1 MAVLINGAGHEAAAA
16 FAEAT
21 PLHDDCF
28 LLPLPTLSPSL
39 PRLLAADAAATA
51 AATSAVAP
59 AAAVPPAAVDVG
71 AGVSGAMARLAL
83 WQGTPLTPS
92 PTEPCAGAAREG
104 AASLSLLPEDL
115 ASLVMARLLDEDVR
129 AACVLAAASR
139 ALRRLQRAAWLD
151 APCLHLAGA
160 AGAELAAGVLSPARL
175 LRALRSPPVEIS
187 LAGVGGLRA
196 AALASLLEACSA
208 CSAPSAGHGPA
219 TGGSAAGGTAGSA
232 AGGAGGS
239 ALLSLDLSRCAAL
252 EAEACDL
259 VALHAPRLRHLG
271 LAGVAAVD
279 DAAVGR
285 LARACAHLGSIDL
298 SACPK
303 VGDGALRALAA
314 RGGASQLHTLRLFL
328 CTGVSG
334 AGVAAV
340 CRGCPRLTALDLT
353 GSGGATDEALLSLRN
368 LRALGAGGSE
378 RVSDEG
384 VLALA
389 SSCPDLETLVLT
401 NTARVSAASV
411 DPLLQRCPRLR
422 LALFA
427 GASRLP
433 GGRDVWRGLPLR
445 EC

>member
-1 MAVLINGAGHEAAAA
+1 M
-16 FAEAT
+16 
-21 PLHDDCF
+21 
-28 LLPLPTLSPSL
+28 
-39 PRLLAADAAATA
+39 
-51 AATSAVAP
+51 
-59 AAAVPPAAVDVG
+59 
-71 AGVSGAMARLAL
+71 
-83 WQGTPLTPS
+83 
-92 PTEPCAGAAREG
+92 
-104 AASLSLLPEDL
+104 
-115 ASLVMARLLDEDVR
+115 R
-129 AACVLAAASR
+129 AACALAAASR

-151 APCLHLAGA
+151 APRLHLAGA
-160 AGAELAAGVLSPARL
+160 AGAELAAGVLSAARL
-175 LRALRSPPVEIS
+175 LRALRSPPIEIS

-208 CSAPSAGHGPA
+208 SSAPFASSAPSAPSAPSATHGPA
-219 TGGSAAGGTAGSA
+219 TGGSAAGGT
-232 AGGAGGS
+232 GGS

-259 VALHAPRLRHLG
+259 IALHAPRLRHLG

-314 RGGASQLHTLRLFL
+314 RGGASQLHTLHLFL

-340 CRGCPRLTALDLT
+340 GRGCPRLTTLDLT
-353 GSGGATDEALLSLRN
+353 GSGGATDEALFSLRN
-368 LRALGAGGSE
+368 LRALGVGGSE

-384 VLALA
+384 VLALV

-411 DPLLQRCPRLR
+411 DPLLQCCPRLR

>member
-1 MAVLINGAGHEAAAA
+1 MSAHEAVAAQEAVCVAVLINGAGHEAAAA

-160 AGAELAAGVLSPARL
+160 AGADVPFYEGKVATARYFFKHELVKT
-175 LRALRSPPVEIS
+175 RAQADL
-187 LAGVGGLRA
+187 
-196 AALASLLEACSA
+196 LASFETSTLDM
-208 CSAPSAGHGPA
+208 APGY
-219 TGGSAAGGTAGSA
+219 
-232 AGGAGGS
+232 
-239 ALLSLDLSRCAAL
+239 
-252 EAEACDL
+252 
-259 VALHAPRLRHLG
+259 
-271 LAGVAAVD
+271 
-279 DAAVGR
+279 
-285 LARACAHLGSIDL
+285 
-298 SACPK
+298 
-303 VGDGALRALAA
+303 
-314 RGGASQLHTLRLFL
+314 F
-328 CTGVSG
+328 
-334 AGVAAV
+334 
-340 CRGCPRLTALDLT
+340 
-353 GSGGATDEALLSLRN
+353 
-368 LRALGAGGSE
+368 
-378 RVSDEG
+378 
-384 VLALA
+384 
-389 SSCPDLETLVLT
+389 
-401 NTARVSAASV
+401 
-411 DPLLQRCPRLR
+411 
-422 LALFA
+422 
-427 GASRLP
+427 
-433 GGRDVWRGLPLR
+433 
-445 EC
+445 